1 MRRTP
6 ITNAMWRWAAA
17 VVFVAASLSSARAQ
31 DAVLEAGE
39 DVPTQD
45 AILNA
50 GADEP
55 DLKWIFFGDFWGGY
69 DHVTGIPNN
78 REDVSRVR
86 GRVRQGGLWNF
97 APGWEAV
104 GAIRVAQG
112 SDSNSDNRA
121 NNDNARSDSIGLDQL
136 LLRWRPGE
144 NTTLQ
149 LGKMPQPLELSP
161 AVWDNQLRP
170 AGISL
175 DQSIALGEFDR
186 LQFIGGYFAG
196 QQLYG
201 DESRIVAAQ
210 LAWRWHEGAPTRFT
224 TLLTYADFN
233 DLDEL
238 TLEGL
243 ARTNTVVN
251 GKLVNDY
258 RLLDLQLASH
268 FEIGHWPIDLRGD
281 AIHNLGADAKR
292 NGGRVSL
299 IAGDHTK
306 PRGWEFGYAYQRI
319 QRDAVMAAFNSD
331 DWWFHSAVRGDL
343 FWIGYGI
350 DANWSVRVAGFH
362 ELRDG
367 LHEYTDRLRVDINAH
382 W

>member
-1 MRRTP
+1 MRRAP
-6 ITNAMWRWAAA
+6 LACAALFWGTI
-17 VVFVAASLSSARAQ
+17 VVFAAHSSAVHAQ

-45 AILNA
+45 AVLNA

-55 DLKWIFFGDFWGGY
+55 DQKWIFFGDFWGGY

-78 REDVSRVR
+78 RDDVSRVR
-86 GRVRQGGLWNF
+86 GRVRLGGLWNF
-97 APGWEAV
+97 AEGWDAV
-104 GAIRVAQG
+104 GVMRVAQG
-112 SDSNSDNRA
+112 SDSNSDNRR
-121 NNDNARSDSIGLDQL
+121 NNDNERSDEIGLDQL

-161 AVWDNQLRP
+161 MVWDNQLRP
-170 AGISL
+170 AGISI
-175 DQSIALGEFDR
+175 DQSIPLGEFDR
-186 LQFIGGYFAG
+186 LQFVGGYFAG
-196 QQLYG
+196 QHLYG
-201 DESRIVAAQ
+201 DESRIAAAQ

-224 TLLTYADFN
+224 ALLSYADFD

-243 ARTNTVVN
+243 ARTNTIVN

-258 RLLDLQLASH
+258 RLLDLQLSSH
-268 FEIGHWPIDLRGD
+268 FEIGHWPIDVLGD
-281 AIHNLGADAKR
+281 AIHNLGAKTQR
-292 NGGRVSL
+292 NGGRISV

-306 PRGWEFGYAYQRI
+306 ARGWEFGYAYQRI

-343 FWIGYGI
+343 AWIGYGI
-350 DANWSVRVAGFH
+350 NANWAVRVAGFH

-367 LHEYTDRLRVDINAH
+367 LHEYTDRLRIDVNAH